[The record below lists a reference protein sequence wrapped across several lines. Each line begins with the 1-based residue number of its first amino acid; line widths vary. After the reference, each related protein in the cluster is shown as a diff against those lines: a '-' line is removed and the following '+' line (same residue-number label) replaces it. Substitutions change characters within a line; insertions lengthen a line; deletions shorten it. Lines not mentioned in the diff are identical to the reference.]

1 MFSLDSFSLEG
12 KRAIVTGGTRGLCR
26 EIAQAYHDLGAQVVL
41 WGRSG
46 GAAEEMGAAG
56 APVWSV
62 SCDLSQSGQI
72 QRAME
77 ESLEHLG
84 GRLDILVNGA
94 GLQHRAPALEF
105 PEEQWRRIIEVNLT
119 AMFLVS
125 QQAGRLMCA
134 QGSGRIINIASMCSF
149 FGGFTVPAYAASKG
163 GVAQLTKALSNEW
176 AGQGVTV
183 NAIAPGYM
191 ATELTRSIQETDPA
205 QYDQIT
211 ARIPMGRWG
220 RPEDLQGLAVFL
232 ASPAAAYISGAV
244 IPLDGGYLGK

>member
-56 APVWSV
+56 APGWSV

-134 QGSGRIINIASMCSF
+134 QGSGRIIMCSF
-149 FGGFTVPAYAASKG
+149 FGSVRIPAYSASKG

>member
-149 FGGFTVPAYAASKG
+149 FGSVRIPAYSASKG